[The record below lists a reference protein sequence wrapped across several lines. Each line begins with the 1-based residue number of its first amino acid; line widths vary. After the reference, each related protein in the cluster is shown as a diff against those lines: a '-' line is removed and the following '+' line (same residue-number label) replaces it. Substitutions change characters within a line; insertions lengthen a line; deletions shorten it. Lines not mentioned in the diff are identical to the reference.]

1 MGRTTSYP
9 TRPAFVVDPQSLS
22 RNSGRQIDWAKVP
35 AAYKNAAGKKVVHAG
50 SVLGVTVDGQA
61 VPRAA
66 TQTLTSV
73 VVASNVATATLAAH
87 GYKVGDKLTIAGASL
102 AYANGQIVV
111 ASVPD
116 ANTVTYAAT
125 GANATATGTITAA
138 YTAQCLLLTEAIEG
152 QASDSRSG
160 YGCLIGGVLF
170 ENRLPDATGTPAL
183 LPSAFKSELAAA
195 GVGFAFEQFA
205 DSRAS

>member
-1 MGRTTSYP
+1 MGRTTYSP
-9 TRPAFVVDPQSLS
+9 IRPAFVVDPQSLA
-22 RNSGRQIDWAKVP
+22 RNSGRQIDWTKVP
-35 AAYKNAAGKKVVHAG
+35 ASYKNTAGVKVLDAG
-50 SVLGVTVDGQA
+50 TVLGVTVDGPA

-66 TQTLTSV
+66 AQTLTSV
-73 VVASNVATATLAAH
+73 VVASNVATATLNGH

-111 ASVPD
+111 ASVAD
-116 ANTVTYAAT
+116 ANTFTYAAT

-138 YTAQCLLLTEAIEG
+138 YSAQCILETVAVEDS
-152 QASDSRSG
+152 ASDSKSG

-170 ENRLPDATGTPAL
+170 ENRLPDASGTPKV
-183 LPSAFKSELAAA
+183 LPSAFKSELNAA
-195 GVGFAFEQFA
+195 GLGFAFEQFA